1 MNLDID
7 ASDAASA
14 MVNLS
19 NLTQS
24 FDGPNVLD
32 GINLSFEPGSFVALL
47 GRSGSGKS
55 TLLRLLCGLDQ
66 PTSGVVQVPRERAV
80 VFQEPR
86 LAPWMRVWRNVALG
100 LRGEFP
106 RERAVAALGEVN
118 LAHRVDAWPLTLSG
132 GEAQRVALARSLV
145 REPKLLLLDEP
156 FAALDALTRIKM
168 HGLVL
173 DLWRKHRPTVLIVT
187 HDVDEALTLADRV
200 LVLTS
205 GRISHDLPVS
215 LARPRIASAGGFEEL
230 RIRLLNALGVD
241 LPDPKDPVIA
251 IGDNCMTTSMSGELT
266 ISTQLSNIG
275 AMA

>member
-1 MNLDID
+1 MTPKTG
-7 ASDAASA
+7 SSTEAASSL
-14 MVNLS
+14 VRLTG
-19 NLTQS
+19 LTQS
-24 FDGPNVLD
+24 FDGPNILD

-66 PTSGVVQVPRERAV
+66 PTSGLVQVPTERAV

-86 LAPWMRVWRNVALG
+86 LVPWKRVWRNVALG
-100 LRGEFP
+100 LRSEAP
-106 RERAVAALGEVN
+106 RERAIAALGEVN
-118 LAHRVDAWPLTLSG
+118 LAHRIDAWPLTLSG

-156 FAALDALTRIKM
+156 FAALDALTRLKM

-205 GRISHDLPVS
+205 GRISHDLPVQ
-215 LARPRIASAGGFEEL
+215 LARPRLPSAAGFEEL
-230 RIRLLNALGVD
+230 RVRLLNALGVNQ
-241 LPDPKDPVIA
+241 PDD
-251 IGDNCMTTSMSGELT
+251 DGELAT
-266 ISTQLSNIG
+266 AGDIAPARGEDLVLTSRLQEISAT
-275 AMA
+275 A